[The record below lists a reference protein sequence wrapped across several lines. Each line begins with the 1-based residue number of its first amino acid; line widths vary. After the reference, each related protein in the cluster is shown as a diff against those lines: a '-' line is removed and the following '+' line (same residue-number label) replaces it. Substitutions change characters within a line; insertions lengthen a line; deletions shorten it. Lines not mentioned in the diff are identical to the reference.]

1 MAITRVDI
9 QNVSSDVL
17 TLIPQDASNGYEVR
31 DIQGLGPVKASL
43 VSSSMAQVDGA
54 QPESS
59 RRDPRNITMTL
70 GIKPN
75 YILAHTVSSL
85 RNDLYD
91 FFMPKSVLFISFYMD
106 NVLYAVTT
114 ATVESFD
121 SEIFTND
128 PKADI
133 SLICYD
139 PDFYAPTSTLI
150 EGDSTSDTST
160 TTINYPGTSPAG
172 VVFTLSPDRDLT
184 GFRIYNTKPDNTI
197 QMFDFEGTILG
208 DDVVTITSIPL
219 QKSAIITR
227 NMTPFSAL
235 YYVEAPFDWISFDKG
250 GNDIRVFVADDPI
263 PYTLEYIV
271 KYGGL

>member
-31 DIQGLGPVKASL
+31 DIQGLGPVKANL

-85 RNDLYD
+85 RNDLYNY
-91 FFMPKSVLFISFYMD
+91 FMPKSVLFISFYMD

-114 ATVESFD
+114 ATVEDFESP
-121 SEIFTND
+121 IFTDD

-150 EGDSTSDTST
+150 EGESTSDTST

-172 VVFTLSPDRDLT
+172 AVFTLSPDRDLT

-208 DDVVTITSIPL
+208 GDVIAITSIPL

-235 YYVEAPFDWISFDKG
+235 YYVEAPFDWISFEKG